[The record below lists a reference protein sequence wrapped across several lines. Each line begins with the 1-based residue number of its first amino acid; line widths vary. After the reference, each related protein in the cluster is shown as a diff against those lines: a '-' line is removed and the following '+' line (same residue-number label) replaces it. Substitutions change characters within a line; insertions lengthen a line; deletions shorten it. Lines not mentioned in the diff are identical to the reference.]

1 MATKMRDI
9 MSPAPVS
16 LAPTES
22 AAVAARAMKEHG
34 IDTVLVLTEGK
45 LSGLVTDRDITVR
58 VLAENRDPLTTRVGD
73 ICSTELALLGP
84 DDDVDQ
90 AARLVR
96 DRAVRRIPVV
106 KDGIPV
112 GIVSIGDLAV
122 EKDDHSPPPY
132 QTGQHR
138 TVPGGIVPS

>member
-1 MATKMRDI
+1 LARKIRDV

-22 AAVAARAMKEHG
+22 AATAARAMKDHG
-34 IDTVLVLTEGK
+34 IGTVLILTEGE

-58 VLAENRDPLTTRVGD
+58 VLAENRDPLTTLVGD
-73 ICSTELALLGP
+73 ISSTELAVLGP

-90 AARLVR
+90 AIRLVR

-106 KDGIPV
+106 QDGIPV
-112 GIVSIGDLAV
+112 GIVSIGDLAMM
-122 EKDDHSPPPY
+122 KD
-132 QTGQHR
+132 GQSALSD
-138 TVPGGIVPS
+138 VSGLNSS